1 LKDNRIFA
9 RVFLGPT
16 WVQVGFCEP
25 LLQRT
30 PAAAGKLSDG
40 QHFKPGRCGARSPE
54 CVPLRLRKVS
64 RPGSGRYSMSE
75 IEVNSMFVY
84 HGRFAVRRKPFAS
97 SVSSAFSSSRNSIWM
112 LLYLGALWLATR

>member
-1 LKDNRIFA
+1 MFI
-9 RVFLGPT
+9 GPN
-16 WVQVGFCEP
+16 WIQVGFGEP

-40 QHFKPGRCGARSPE
+40 KPFKPGRRGVRSPE

-64 RPGSGRYSMSE
+64 RAGGGRYSMSE

-84 HGRFAVRRKPFAS
+84 LGRFAVQGLRMRRFLRIFM
-97 SVSSAFSSSRNSIWM
+97 VRNSIWVP
-112 LLYLGALWLATR
+112 LYLGVRWLATR